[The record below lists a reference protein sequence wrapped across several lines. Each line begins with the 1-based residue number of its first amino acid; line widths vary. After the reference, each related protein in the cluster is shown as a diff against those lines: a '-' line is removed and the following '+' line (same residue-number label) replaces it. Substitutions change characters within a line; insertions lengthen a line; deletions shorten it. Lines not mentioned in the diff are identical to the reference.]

1 MGPAQEEDWRPV
13 YTTLQLGAA
22 QVDRLALEGP
32 GQESP
37 HGYFQRRSLNP
48 VSTSQLTSASR
59 LAACFG
65 FRPGRD
71 ILSHWP
77 NALGSRAGN

>member
-1 MGPAQEEDWRPV
+1 MGPAQEEYWSPV

-22 QVDRLALEGP
+22 QVDRLEPEGP
-32 GQESP
+32 GQECP

-48 VSTSQLTSASR
+48 VSASQLTSAPR
-59 LAACFG
+59 VAACFD
-65 FRPGRD
+65 FWPGRD
-71 ILSHWP
+71 TLSDWP